1 MGWLSDIFSKVYAG
15 KMNRAAMLSGY
26 VPIFSSFGRDIYAS
40 DVVEQ
45 AVSCIVHEMKK
56 LTPAHVVENGMDVT
70 PMNDSR
76 QRVLMNPNQIM
87 TKSAFIEKIFWMLLK
102 NYNAYVIPVYDVYK
116 DANGTEKRL
125 YRALYPVQPSQ
136 VTFFEGA
143 DNRLYIEMQFPNAEY
158 KTTLPYSDV
167 IHLRFHY
174 SDSEFLG
181 GDASGNPN
189 HDALIKTLQINE
201 DLTKGVASAMKSS
214 FAINGVVKYNTA
226 MDKGKTEAALKE
238 LEEKILTSKSGFLPL
253 DLKAE
258 YIPITKEVQMVD
270 AETLKFIDEKI
281 LRTWGVPLPILKGD
295 YTPQQY
301 EAFYQKTL
309 EPLIVSLCDEFTRVL
324 FTERERSFGHAIK
337 FYPKNLV
344 FMSMDQTIEMVRLLG
359 DSGSLYENE
368 KRIAFGLLP
377 LPELVGVRMQ
387 SLNYV
392 DVNIADKY
400 QVGGSSDEQ
409 E

>member
-56 LTPAHVVENGMDVT
+56 LTPAHVVENGMDVS

-189 HDALIKTLQINE
+189 HDALLKTLQINE

-214 FAINGVVKYNTA
+214 FSINGVVKYNTA

-238 LEEKILTSKSGFLPL
+238 LEEKILASKSGFLPL

-258 YIPITKEVQMVD
+258 YIPITKQIEMVD

-368 KRIAFGLLP
+368 KRVAFGLLP

-400 QVGGSSDEQ
+400 QVGGTSDGQ

>member
-1 MGWLSDIFSKVYAG
+1 MSWLSDIVQKLYG
-15 KMNRAAMLSGY
+15 QRMNRAAMLSGY

-45 AVSCIVHEMKK
+45 AVSCIVNEMKK
-56 LTPAHVVENGMDVT
+56 LTPSHVIEDGMDVS
-70 PMNDSR
+70 PVNDTR
-76 QRVLMNPNQIM
+76 QRVLNNPNQIM
-87 TKSAFIEKIFWMLLK
+87 TKSAFLEKIFWMLLK

-116 DANGTEKRL
+116 DANGAERRL
-125 YRALYPVQPSQ
+125 YRALYPVQPTQ
-136 VTFFEGA
+136 VTFFEDESG
-143 DNRLYIEMQFPNAEY
+143 RLYIEMQFANNNY

-167 IHLRFHY
+167 IHLRFHF

-181 GDASGNPN
+181 GDSSGNPN

-214 FAINGVVKYNTA
+214 FSINGVVKYNTA

-258 YIPITKEVQMVD
+258 YIPITKQVEMVD

-309 EPLIVSLCDEFTRVL
+309 EPLIIALCDEFTRVL

-337 FYPKNLV
+337 FFPKNLV

-368 KRIAFGLLP
+368 KRVAFGLLP

-400 QVGGSSDEQ
+400 QIGGKSDE
-409 E
+409 